1 MHLSVWEFIIRL
13 RSGVTASDNRFLRF
27 CLFPYLTR
35 LKPVIFRTKEWQ
47 PTSTLDED
55 GLMHQL
61 RATLIQAIDAS
72 ASKLPQAN
80 LQQTSQQNPFVRLMQ
95 ESVDAI
101 TELQRLHSLMKG
113 ELVSF
118 TELAEGPCLKNY
130 EYLGSG
136 EVYDKKHNVELPTAS
151 HLLLYLFCDF
161 LEHSKWM
168 RQVVDPDPPLEL
180 LRAEIP
186 LSLG

>member
-1 MHLSVWEFIIRL
+1 EFVIKL

-35 LKPVIFRTKEWQ
+35 LKPVIFTASSQ
-47 PTSTLDED
+47 SATNPT
-55 GLMHQL
+55 
-61 RATLIQAIDAS
+61 A
-72 ASKLPQAN
+72 
-80 LQQTSQQNPFVRLMQ
+80 
-95 ESVDAI
+95 ESICPPYAGV
-101 TELQRLHSLMKG
+101 
-113 ELVSF
+113 F

-136 EVYDKKHNVELPTAS
+136 EVYDKKHKWTLELPTDS

-168 RQVVDPDPPLEL
+168 LQVVDPDPPLEL
-180 LRAEIP
+180 L
-186 LSLG
+186 